1 MLFSIFLGW
10 QAHANHEVSASV
22 MDILCMS
29 IKDKLNVWC
38 VGILTKIIFWDSIC
52 YSFISLG
59 WCICLLLN
67 HYWMANSRYFPPN
80 WINIRYRTIHR
91 PTPHF
96 IANFPIPV
104 HPSIIILFRFQLVSE
119 PSDKTRYPVAVVLT
133 IPQMMK
139 LLTWQ
144 TQCPTDRSEQ

>member
-1 MLFSIFLGW
+1 
-10 QAHANHEVSASV
+10 

-38 VGILTKIIFWDSIC
+38 VGILTKLYFGTASAILSSVW
-52 YSFISLG
+52 G
-59 WCICLLLN
+59 NVCLLLN

-119 PSDKTRYPVAVVLT
+119 PSDKTRYQVAVVLT
-133 IPQMMK
+133 ILQTMK